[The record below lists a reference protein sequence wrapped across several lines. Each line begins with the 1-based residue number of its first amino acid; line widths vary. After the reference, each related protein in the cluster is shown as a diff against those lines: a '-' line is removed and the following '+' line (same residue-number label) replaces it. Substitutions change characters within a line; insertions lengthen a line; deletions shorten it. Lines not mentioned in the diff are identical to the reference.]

1 MTRNKT
7 GGAAFPL
14 ESDYGSQPGMTLRD
28 YFAGQVIGNVI
39 WKIDFHPEGAAER
52 AYRFADAMIAERAK
66 KLSGKPDLV
75 GTGVQKGIVADAMIA
90 KREKG
95 GE

>member
-28 YFAGQVIGNVI
+28 YFAGQVIG
-39 WKIDFHPEGAAER
+39 KIDFHPEGAAER

-75 GTGVQKGIVADAMIA
+75 GTGVQKGIVAERA
-90 KREKG
+90 KQ
-95 GE
+95 GESK

>member
-28 YFAGQVIGNVI
+28 YFAGQVIG
-39 WKIDFHPEGAAER
+39 KIDFHPEGAAER

-66 KLSGKPDLV
+66 KLSGKPNLV
-75 GTGVQKGIVADAMIA
+75 GTGVQKGIVAERA
-90 KREKG
+90 KQ
-95 GE
+95 GESK